1 MIPDR
6 RKQRHEYTDF
16 TYWRES
22 EQARE
27 FQRISN
33 LPSSSMDY
41 RLADLEN
48 ATRNHGVTLGR
59 VAENHGRTG
68 ASEGFARHA
77 GAELPASHVCGIR
90 KGKGTASAMNTLAQP
105 VELCR
110 EEPDLID
117 RIAEKL
123 PPDVRADYYRE
134 MRHCRSLPENDEMLR
149 ILRAMQF
156 LVLLI
161 EQAPDRLGVERD
173 RIEKLLTGT
182 FDSLRRTFAA
192 SEEYHAELDRRLTE
206 LPGEIAK
213 GISPEAIAGTIKENL
228 RQQFVRSTIPETAE
242 ALAVV
247 STQMKKVSAEFAAT
261 AGDWGIPITGRRK
274 KRAER

>member
-1 MIPDR
+1 M
-6 RKQRHEYTDF
+6 
-16 TYWRES
+16 
-22 EQARE
+22 
-27 FQRISN
+27 
-33 LPSSSMDY
+33 
-41 RLADLEN
+41 N
-48 ATRNHGVTLGR
+48 A
-59 VAENHGRTG
+59 
-68 ASEGFARHA
+68 
-77 GAELPASHVCGIR
+77 
-90 KGKGTASAMNTLAQP
+90 LAQP

-228 RQQFVRSTIPETAE
+228 RQHFVRSTIPETAE

-247 STQMKKVSAEFAAT
+247 STQMKKVSAEFNATADDLGNTYHGAAEEARRAVSSMRSEVSAAAEAAKRAAT
-261 AGDWGIPITGRRK
+261 DLSLTFHKAYRWTAYSLSGLALVIGLVLGVMFEYWLSSPPKPVVESSAPVIQAAPRPVSKT
-274 KRAER
+274 KR